1 MKCTQDFACVRAGD
15 LLIRPHGFAVVL
27 ELFDMSDDNDDTR
40 GVTAMYFWTR
50 NCWPRKRYELT
61 RVELMSLY
69 GGPLVR

>member
-15 LLIRPHGFAVVL
+15 LLIRPHGFAVAL
-27 ELFDMSDDNDDTR
+27 ELFDMALDHNGTS

-50 NCWPRKRYELT
+50 DCWPRKLGEMT
-61 RVELMSLY
+61 RVDLMTLY